1 MIARIVQ
8 DKRHQA
14 ARARAR
20 VKPAAAVRPP
30 GQRRIPRHR
39 IGVKNI
45 EGRIRNRT
53 FKIKKLLAQPKNVD
67 VKKRGF
73 VLRKMVVR
81 RKTIFPAEVGR
92 AYY

>member
-8 DKRHQA
+8 DQRRQA

-20 VKPAAAVRPP
+20 AKLESTVRSP
-30 GQRRIPRHR
+30 GQRRILRQR
-39 IGVKNI
+39 IRVKNI

-67 VKKRGF
+67 VKKRGV
-73 VLRKMVVR
+73 VLLKMVVR
-81 RKTIFPAEVGR
+81 RKAIFPAEIRR

>member
-1 MIARIVQ
+1 MKEEFA
-8 DKRHQA
+8 
-14 ARARAR
+14 
-20 VKPAAAVRPP
+20 
-30 GQRRIPRHR
+30 
-39 IGVKNI
+39 I
-45 EGRIRNRT
+45 EL
-53 FKIKKLLAQPKNVD
+53 KIKKLLAQPKNVD